1 MFSKTE
7 FITDNRAAQLL
18 GTIGKRRSLSK
29 KLAEAYAADMVSG
42 EWPLTPQ
49 GLVIRLISGQDKP
62 DDEQLEDGWH
72 RCWAVRLAAM
82 QLKTPGFGVLMTATY
97 LEPGDPDIIQVLDTG
112 RSRTFADLLKMDG
125 RQDYSQ
131 LATITRRVWDWDSNQ
146 AWMRISQPT
155 RKQLYDVLHADE
167 AELVEA
173 ARFAH
178 GWNNPQVVSGNT
190 AAFSRF
196 LFRNRVVVK
205 TKNGYVESKED
216 TSEDAEWFIRHLG
229 NGADLPEDH
238 PLFALR
244 FWRMQGAGTMTP
256 RGKSHNTLLLAV
268 VRTWNTY
275 RAGDPAK
282 RYGPPKIP
290 VTNENFPRPM

>member
-7 FITDNRAAQLL
+7 FITDGRASQLL
-18 GTIGKRRSLSK
+18 GTVDKNRSLSK
-29 KLAEAYAADMVSG
+29 KLAEAYSYDMAAGD
-42 EWPLTPQ
+42 WPLTPQ
-49 GLVIRLISGQDKP
+49 GLVIRLIYGQNKP
-62 DDEQLEDGWH
+62 DGEQLEDGQH
-72 RCWAVRLAAM
+72 RCLAVHLAAIR
-82 QLKTPGFGVLMTATY
+82 LKAPDFGVLMTVTY
-97 LEPGDPDIIQVLDTG
+97 LEPGDPDITQVLDTG

-125 RQDYSQ
+125 RHDYSQ
-131 LATITRRVWDWDSNQ
+131 LATITRRVWDWDTNQ
-146 AWMRISQPT
+146 AWMRVRQPT

-167 AELVEA
+167 TELTEA

-178 GWNNPQVVSGNT
+178 GWNGTAVLSGNT

-196 LFRNRVVVK
+196 LFRNRVVIK
-205 TKNGYVESKED
+205 TRGGYARSEED
-216 TSEDAEWFIRHLG
+216 TSDDAEWFIRHLG

-244 FWRMQGAGTMTP
+244 YWRMSGAGTMTP

-275 RAGDPAK
+275 RVGGPAY
-282 RYGPPKIP
+282 RYGPPKKP
-290 VTNENFPRPM
+290 VTNENFPQPM